1 MGNNKNNNNNR
12 KRRTMITLDVSNT
25 NTRSQSWF
33 ACLFRNYDVRKM
45 ARKTNKPT
53 FDYDVRKMTRKT
65 NKPTFDYDLKN
76 NQKKKRDNFKND
88 PKKLLY
94 SRKSSIPKEFL
105 QIKNHDPKIKN
116 HLNSTILNSTIS
128 LKKVLI
134 RIITA
139 IFTLVL
145 ICALIYGLILYFSN
159 KNVKVDDEVKI
170 MNELSAEKEDKIMN
184 TAKKAIM
191 DGFSVLNWPK

>member
-25 NTRSQSWF
+25 NTRTQSWF

-45 ARKTNKPT
+45 A
-53 FDYDVRKMTRKT
+53 RKT

-116 HLNSTILNSTIS
+116 HLNSTILN
-128 LKKVLI
+128 
-134 RIITA
+134 
-139 IFTLVL
+139 
-145 ICALIYGLILYFSN
+145 
-159 KNVKVDDEVKI
+159 
-170 MNELSAEKEDKIMN
+170 
-184 TAKKAIM
+184 
-191 DGFSVLNWPK
+191 